1 MYEQFMVDF
10 TYRDSA
16 SQQVQLFISLA
27 KFQATSLLRLLYFS
41 LYLHIHMLHMLR
53 AQIY

>member
-16 SQQVQLFISLA
+16 SRQVQAFISLA
-27 KFQATSLLRLLYFS
+27 KFQATSLLHLLYFS
-41 LYLHIHMLHMLR
+41 LYFTVVLR
-53 AQIY
+53 LSLLS